1 MGGAVG
7 GPRVL
12 LRRLREVMAEPEA
25 AQKRLDKIVVL
36 IASNMVAEVCSV
48 YLMRPTQELELFATE
63 GLKPTAV
70 HQTRLKVGEG
80 LVGDIAA
87 HARPLNLADAQ
98 SHPGFAYRPETGEEV
113 YKSLMGVPVLR
124 SGRVV
129 GVLVVQ
135 NRSKR
140 NYTEEEVEAL
150 QTVAMVLAEVVAAS
164 DLINLQELDEPTAA
178 TRRRPFHIAA
188 NSFAE
193 GIALGHAVLHEPR
206 VHVAKLIAEDVDV
219 ELKRLEQAV
228 YELRGSIDDMLET
241 EDLSHAGEHREVLQ
255 AYRMFANDRGWLQR
269 MSEAVRTGL
278 TAEAAVERVQNDTRA
293 RLQRAADPYLRDR
306 LHDFDDLANRLLR
319 QITGVKLSSASG
331 NLPNDTILIARNM
344 GPAEL
349 FDYDKERLRGLV
361 LEEGAQ
367 NAHVAIVARALGIA
381 TVGRAET
388 ILDHIDTGD
397 AIIVD
402 GDAGEVYVRPSQDII
417 DAYSEKARFRAR
429 KQAQYEAI
437 RHEPAVSIDGEKV
450 TLYVNAGLQVDLK
463 HLHESGAEGIGLFR
477 TELQFMIASK
487 LPSLKDQIDLYSAV
501 LDEAGDKPTVFRTLD
516 IGGDKML
523 PYMDVAAFKEE
534 NPALGWRAI
543 RIGLDRPALLRHQL
557 RALLAAASGR
567 SLKIMFPMVAEV
579 AEFTRARALVDRE
592 LARLKTFGKPG
603 PAKLEIGTMLEVPSL
618 VWQLDTLLPLV
629 DFVSVGSNDLLQFL
643 FASDRGNPRVANRYD
658 ILSPAVLSFMR
669 FIVLKCRAHGV
680 PLTLCGEMSGKP
692 LEAMALVG
700 LGFRRVS
707 MSPAAIGPVKMMVRS
722 LEVGRLEAFMEG
734 LYGLPSP
741 SVREQL
747 QTFAEDHN
755 VIV

>member
-1 MGGAVG
+1 
-7 GPRVL
+7 
-12 LRRLREVMAEPEA
+12 MAEPEA

-36 IASNMVAEVCSV
+36 IAANMVAEVCSV

-63 GLKPTAV
+63 GLKHTAV
-70 HQTRLKVGEG
+70 HKTRLKVGEG

-135 NRSKR
+135 NRTKR

-164 DLINLQELDEPTAA
+164 DLINLQELDGPAQTL
-178 TRRRPFHIAA
+178 RRPFHISAS
-188 NSFAE
+188 SFAE

-206 VHVAKLIAEDVDV
+206 VHVSKLIAEDVDV
-219 ELKRLEQAV
+219 ETKRLEQAV

-241 EDLSHAGEHREVLQ
+241 EDLSHAGDHREVLQ

-293 RLQRAADPYLRDR
+293 RLLRAADPYLRDR

-319 QITGVKLSSASG
+319 QLTGVKLSSASG
-331 NLPNDTILIARNM
+331 NLPVDTILIARNM

-349 FDYDKERLRGLV
+349 LDYDKERLRGLV

-381 TVGRAET
+381 TVGRADA

-402 GDAGEVYVRPSQDII
+402 GDAGEVYIRPSPDII

-429 KQAQYEAI
+429 KQEQYRAI
-437 RHEPAVSIDGEKV
+437 RHEPAVSMDAEKV
-450 TLYVNAGLQVDLK
+450 ALYVNAGLQVDLK
-463 HLHESGAEGIGLFR
+463 HLRESGAEGIGLFR
-477 TELQFMIASK
+477 TELQFMIAAK
-487 LPSLKDQIDLYSAV
+487 LPSLKEQIDFYSAV
-501 LDEAGDKPTVFRTLD
+501 LDEAGDQPTVFRTLD

-523 PYMDVAAFKEE
+523 PYMDIAGFKEE

-557 RALLAAASGR
+557 RALLAAAAGR
-567 SLKIMFPMVAEV
+567 SLRIMFPMVAEV
-579 AEFTRARALVDRE
+579 AEFKRARALVDKE
-592 LARLKTFGKPG
+592 LARLEKFGKPK
-603 PAKLEIGTMLEVPSL
+603 PAHLEIGTMLEVPSL

-629 DFVSVGSNDLLQFL
+629 DFVSVGSNDLMQFL
-643 FASDRGNPRVANRYD
+643 FATDRGNPRVANRYD
-658 ILSPAVLSFMR
+658 LLSPAVLSFLR
-669 FIVLKCRAHGV
+669 FIVVKCRAHNV
-680 PLTLCGEMSGKP
+680 PVTLCGEMSGKP

-700 LGFRRVS
+700 LGFRRIS

-722 LEVGRLEAFMEG
+722 LNARTLESFLEG
-734 LYGLPSP
+734 LYGLPDP

-747 QTFAEDHN
+747 RDFADDHS

>member
-1 MGGAVG
+1 MAGSVG

-12 LRRLREVMAEPEA
+12 LRRLREVMAEPQA
-25 AQKRLDKIVVL
+25 AQKRLDRIVVL
-36 IASNMVAEVCSV
+36 IAANMVAEVCSV
-48 YLMRPTQELELFATE
+48 YLMRPTHELELFATE

-70 HQTRLKVGEG
+70 HKTRLKVGEG

-113 YKSLMGVPVLR
+113 YKSLMGVPILR
-124 SGRVV
+124 AGRVV

-135 NRSKR
+135 NRTKR

-150 QTVAMVLAEVVAAS
+150 QTVAMVLAEVVATG
-164 DLINLQELDEPTAA
+164 DLINLQELDEPTT
-178 TRRRPFHIAA
+178 TRRRPFHVKGG
-188 NSFAE
+188 SFSE

-206 VHVAKLIAEDVDV
+206 VHVTKLIAEDVDL
-219 ELKRLEQAV
+219 ELNRLEQAV
-228 YELRGSIDDMLET
+228 YELRGLIDDMLET

-255 AYRMFANDRGWLQR
+255 AYRMFANDRGWLLR

-293 RLQRAADPYLRDR
+293 RLQRAADPYLRER

-319 QITGVKLSSASG
+319 QLTGVKLSSASG
-331 NLPNDTILIARNM
+331 NLPNDAIVIARNM

-349 FDYDKERLRGLV
+349 LDYDKERLRGLV

-367 NAHVAIVARALGIA
+367 NAHVTIVARALGIA
-381 TVGRAET
+381 TVGRAEA
-388 ILDHIDTGD
+388 ILDHVDQGD

-417 DAYSEKARFRAR
+417 DSYSEKARFRAR
-429 KQAQYEAI
+429 KQAQYQAI
-437 RHEPAVSIDGEKV
+437 RHEPAVTVDGEKIA
-450 TLYVNAGLQVDLK
+450 LYVNAGLQVDLR

-477 TELQFMIASK
+477 TELQFMVASK
-487 LPSLKDQIDLYSAV
+487 LPSLKDQIELYSAV
-501 LDEAGDKPTVFRTLD
+501 LDAASDKPTVFRTLD

-523 PYMDVAAFKEE
+523 PYMDMAALKEE

-557 RALLAAASGR
+557 RALLAAAAGR
-567 SLKIMFPMVAEV
+567 SLRVMFPMVAEV
-579 AEFTRARALVDRE
+579 AEFKRARALVDKE
-592 LARLKTFGKPG
+592 LARLAKFGKPA
-603 PAKLEIGTMLEVPSL
+603 PAKIEIGTMLEVPSL

-629 DFVSVGSNDLLQFL
+629 DFVSVGSNDLMQFL
-643 FASDRGNPRVANRYD
+643 FATDRGNPRVANRYD
-658 ILSPAVLSFMR
+658 LLSPAVLSFLR
-669 FIVLKCRAHGV
+669 FIVVKCRAHGV
-680 PLTLCGEMSGKP
+680 PVTLCGEMSGKP

-700 LGFRRVS
+700 LGFRRIS
-707 MSPAAIGPVKMMVRS
+707 MSPAAIGPVKMMTRS
-722 LEVGRLEAFMEG
+722 LNVDALEKYMED
-734 LYGLPSP
+734 LYALPVAT
-741 SVREQL
+741 VRDHL
-747 QTFAEDHN
+747 KDFALEHQ

>member
-1 MGGAVG
+1 MAGAVG

-12 LRRLREVMAEPEA
+12 LRKLREVMAEQVT
-25 AQKRLDKIVVL
+25 AQQRLDMIVVL

-70 HQTRLKVGEG
+70 HKTRLRVGEG
-80 LVGDIAA
+80 LIGDIAA

-129 GVLVVQ
+129 GVLAVQ
-135 NRSKR
+135 NRTKR

-150 QTVAMVLAEVVAAS
+150 QTVAMVLAEVVGAG
-164 DLINLQELDEPTAA
+164 DLINLNDLDGPAQTQ
-178 TRRRPFHIAA
+178 RRPFHIAA
-188 NSFAE
+188 SAFAE

-219 ELKRLEQAV
+219 ELNRLEQAV

-293 RLQRAADPYLRDR
+293 RLLRAADPYLRDR

-319 QITGVKLSSASG
+319 QLTGVKLSSASG
-331 NLPNDTILIARNM
+331 NLPNDTVLIARNM

-349 FDYDKERLRGLV
+349 LDYDKLKLRGLV
-361 LEEGAQ
+361 LEEGAA

-381 TVGRAET
+381 TVGRAEA

-397 AIIVD
+397 AIIID
-402 GDAGEVYVRPSQDII
+402 GDAGDVYIRPTTDII
-417 DAYSEKARFRAR
+417 DAFSEKARFRAK
-429 KQAQYEAI
+429 KQEQYQAI
-437 RHEPAVSIDGEKV
+437 RLEPSVTLDGAAVS
-450 TLYVNAGLQVDLK
+450 LYVNAGLQVDLR
-463 HLHESGAEGIGLFR
+463 HLEESGAEGIGLFR
-477 TELQFMIASK
+477 TELQFMVAAK
-487 LPSLKDQIDLYSAV
+487 LPSLKDQIDLYNAV
-501 LDEAGDKPTVFRTLD
+501 LDAAGDHPTVFRTLD

-523 PYMDVAAFKEE
+523 PYMDVSAFKEE

-557 RALLAAASGR
+557 RALLTAAAGR
-567 SLKIMFPMVAEV
+567 SLRIMFPMVAEV
-579 AEFTRARALVDRE
+579 AEFKRARALVDKE
-592 LARLKTFGKPG
+592 LARLHKFGR
-603 PAKLEIGTMLEVPSL
+603 PAPAHLEVGTMLEVPSL

-629 DFVSVGSNDLLQFL
+629 DFVSVGSNDLMQFF
-643 FASDRGNPRVANRYD
+643 FAVDRGNARVAGRYD
-658 ILSPAVLSFMR
+658 LLSPATLSFLR
-669 FIVLKCRAHGV
+669 FIVLKCRAHKV

-722 LEVGRLEAFMEG
+722 LNVELLETYMEG
-734 LYGLPSP
+734 LYGLPEA

-747 QTFAEDHN
+747 SAFAADHS
-755 VIV
+755 VSI

>member
-1 MGGAVG
+1 MAGAVG

-36 IASNMVAEVCSV
+36 IAANMVAEVCSV

-70 HQTRLKVGEG
+70 HKTRLKVGEG

-113 YKSLMGVPVLR
+113 YKSLMGVPILR

-140 NYTEEEVEAL
+140 NYTEEEVEAM

-178 TRRRPFHIAA
+178 TRRRPVHIVA

-206 VHVAKLIAEDVDV
+206 VHVTKLIAEDVDV
-219 ELKRLEQAV
+219 ELNRLEQAV

-241 EDLSHAGEHREVLQ
+241 EDLSHAGDHREVLQ

-349 FDYDKERLRGLV
+349 LDYDKERLRGLV

-367 NAHVAIVARALGIA
+367 NAHVAIVARA
-381 TVGRAET
+381 
-388 ILDHIDTGD
+388 
-397 AIIVD
+397 
-402 GDAGEVYVRPSQDII
+402 RPRRSH
-417 DAYSEKARFRAR
+417 S
-429 KQAQYEAI
+429 
-437 RHEPAVSIDGEKV
+437 
-450 TLYVNAGLQVDLK
+450 
-463 HLHESGAEGIGLFR
+463 
-477 TELQFMIASK
+477 
-487 LPSLKDQIDLYSAV
+487 
-501 LDEAGDKPTVFRTLD
+501 
-516 IGGDKML
+516 
-523 PYMDVAAFKEE
+523 
-534 NPALGWRAI
+534 
-543 RIGLDRPALLRHQL
+543 RPH
-557 RALLAAASGR
+557 
-567 SLKIMFPMVAEV
+567 
-579 AEFTRARALVDRE
+579 
-592 LARLKTFGKPG
+592 
-603 PAKLEIGTMLEVPSL
+603 
-618 VWQLDTLLPLV
+618 
-629 DFVSVGSNDLLQFL
+629 
-643 FASDRGNPRVANRYD
+643 
-658 ILSPAVLSFMR
+658 
-669 FIVLKCRAHGV
+669 
-680 PLTLCGEMSGKP
+680 
-692 LEAMALVG
+692 
-700 LGFRRVS
+700 
-707 MSPAAIGPVKMMVRS
+707 
-722 LEVGRLEAFMEG
+722 
-734 LYGLPSP
+734 
-741 SVREQL
+741 
-747 QTFAEDHN
+747 
-755 VIV
+755 

>member
-1 MGGAVG
+1 MAGSVG

-12 LRRLREVMAEPEA
+12 LRRLREAMAEPES

-36 IASNMVAEVCSV
+36 IAANMVAEVCSV

-63 GLKPTAV
+63 GLKPSAV
-70 HQTRLKVGEG
+70 HKTRLRVGEG

-113 YKSLMGVPVLR
+113 YKSLMGVPILR

-135 NRSKR
+135 NRTKR

-150 QTVAMVLAEVVAAS
+150 QTVAMVLAEVVAAG
-164 DLINLQELDEPTAA
+164 DLINLQELDEPTL
-178 TRRRPFHIAA
+178 TRRRPYHVQGA
-188 NSFAE
+188 SFSE

-206 VHVAKLIAEDVDV
+206 VHVTKLIAEDVDL
-219 ELKRLEQAV
+219 ELNRLEQAV
-228 YELRGSIDDMLET
+228 YELRGSIDDMLAT

-269 MSEAVRTGL
+269 MIEAVRTGL

-293 RLQRAADPYLRDR
+293 RLQRAADPYLRER

-319 QITGVKLSSASG
+319 QLTGVKLSSASG
-331 NLPNDTILIARNM
+331 NLPNDAIVIARNM

-349 FDYDKERLRGLV
+349 LDYDKERLRGLV

-367 NAHVAIVARALGIA
+367 NAHVTIVARALGIA

-388 ILDHIDTGD
+388 IIDHIDQGD

-402 GDAGEVYVRPSQDII
+402 GDMGDVYVRPSQDII
-417 DAYSEKARFRAR
+417 DSYSEKARFRAR
-429 KQAQYEAI
+429 KQAQYQAI
-437 RHEPAVSIDGEKV
+437 RHEPAITLDGQKV
-450 TLYVNAGLQVDLK
+450 DLFLNAGLQVDLR

-477 TELQFMIASK
+477 TELQFMVASK
-487 LPSLKDQIDLYSAV
+487 LPSLKDQIELYSAV
-501 LDEAGDKPTVFRTLD
+501 LDAAGDKPTVFRTLD

-523 PYMDVAAFKEE
+523 PYMDMAAFKEE

-557 RALLAAASGR
+557 RALLAAAAGR
-567 SLKIMFPMVAEV
+567 SLRIMFPMVAEV
-579 AEFTRARALVDRE
+579 AEFKRARGLVDKE
-592 LARLKTFGKPG
+592 LARLAKFGKQA
-603 PAKLEIGTMLEVPSL
+603 PAHIEIGTMLEVPSL

-643 FASDRGNPRVANRYD
+643 FATDRGNPRVANRYD
-658 ILSPAVLSFMR
+658 LLSPAVLSFLR

-680 PLTLCGEMSGKP
+680 PVTLCGEMSGKP

-700 LGFRRVS
+700 VGFRRIS
-707 MSPAAIGPVKMMVRS
+707 MSPAAIGPVKMMARS
-722 LEVGRLEAFMEG
+722 VKAQDLEAFMEG
-734 LYGLPSP
+734 LYGLPDP
-741 SVREQL
+741 TVRDRLHQ
-747 QTFAEDHN
+747 FAEDHA
-755 VIV
+755 VAV

>member
-1 MGGAVG
+1 MAGAVG

-12 LRRLREVMAEPEA
+12 LRKLREVMAEQVT
-25 AQKRLDKIVVL
+25 AQQRLDMIVVL

-48 YLMRPTQELELFATE
+48 YLMRPTNELELFATE

-70 HQTRLKVGEG
+70 HKTRLRVGEG
-80 LVGDIAA
+80 LIGDIAS

-129 GVLVVQ
+129 GVLAVQ
-135 NRSKR
+135 NRTKR

-150 QTVAMVLAEVVAAS
+150 QTVAMVLAEVVAAG
-164 DLINLQELDEPTAA
+164 DLINLQELDGAA
-178 TRRRPFHIAA
+178 QTQRRPFHIAA
-188 NSFAE
+188 SAFAE
-193 GIALGHAVLHEPR
+193 GIALGHAVMHEPR
-206 VHVAKLIAEDVDV
+206 VHVTRLIAEDVDA
-219 ELKRLEQAV
+219 ELERLEQSV

-241 EDLSHAGEHREVLQ
+241 EDLSHAGDHREVLQ

-293 RLQRAADPYLRDR
+293 RLLRAADPYLRDR

-319 QITGVKLSSASG
+319 QLTGVKLSSASG
-331 NLPNDTILIARNM
+331 NLPHDTILIARNM

-349 FDYDKERLRGLV
+349 LDYDKVRLRGLV
-361 LEEGAQ
+361 LEEGAA
-367 NAHVAIVARALGIA
+367 NAHVAIVARALGIV
-381 TVGRAET
+381 TVGRAEA
-388 ILDHIDTGD
+388 ILDNIDQGD
-397 AIIVD
+397 AIILD
-402 GDAGEVYVRPSQDII
+402 GDAGDVYIRPTSDII

-429 KQAQYEAI
+429 KQEQYQAI
-437 RHEPAVSIDGEKV
+437 RHEPSVTQDGEPV
-450 TLYVNAGLQVDLK
+450 ALYVNAGLQVDLR

-477 TELQFMIASK
+477 TELQFMVAAK
-487 LPSLKDQIDLYSAV
+487 LPSLKDQIELYTAV
-501 LDEAGDKPTVFRTLD
+501 LDAAGDHPTVFRTLD
-516 IGGDKML
+516 VGGDKML

-557 RALLAAASGR
+557 RALLTAAAGR
-567 SLKIMFPMVAEV
+567 SLRVMFPVVAEV
-579 AEFTRARALVDRE
+579 AEFKRARGFVDKE
-592 LARLKTFGKPG
+592 LARLKKFGHPV
-603 PAKLEIGTMLEVPSL
+603 PAHLEIGTMLEVPSL

-629 DFVSVGSNDLLQFL
+629 DFVSVGSNDLMQFL
-643 FASDRGNPRVANRYD
+643 FAVDRGNSRVSNRYD
-658 ILSPAVLSFMR
+658 LLSPATLGFLR
-669 FIVLKCRAHGV
+669 FIVTKCRAHNV
-680 PLTLCGEMSGKP
+680 PVTLCGEMSGKP

-700 LGFRRVS
+700 LGFRRIS

-722 LEVGRLEAFMEG
+722 LPAGRLEAFMEG
-734 LYGLPSP
+734 LYGLPDA

-747 QTFAEDHN
+747 TGFAADHGV
-755 VIV
+755 VI

>member
-1 MGGAVG
+1 MAGAVG

-12 LRRLREVMAEPEA
+12 LRKLREVMAEQVT
-25 AQKRLDKIVVL
+25 AQQRLDMIVVL

-48 YLMRPTQELELFATE
+48 YLMRPTLELELFATE

-70 HQTRLKVGEG
+70 HKTRLRVGEG
-80 LVGDIAA
+80 LIGDIAS

-129 GVLVVQ
+129 GVLAVQ
-135 NRSKR
+135 NRTKR

-150 QTVAMVLAEVVAAS
+150 QTVAMVLAEVVAAG
-164 DLINLQELDEPTAA
+164 DLINLQELDGAA
-178 TRRRPFHIAA
+178 QTQRRPFHIAA
-188 NSFAE
+188 SAFAE
-193 GIALGHAVLHEPR
+193 GIALGHAVMHEPR
-206 VHVAKLIAEDVDV
+206 VHVTRLIAEDVDA
-219 ELKRLEQAV
+219 ELERLEQSV

-241 EDLSHAGEHREVLQ
+241 EDLSHAGDHREVLQ

-293 RLQRAADPYLRDR
+293 RLLRAADPYLRDR

-319 QITGVKLSSASG
+319 QLTGVKLSSASG
-331 NLPNDTILIARNM
+331 NLPHDTILIARNM

-349 FDYDKERLRGLV
+349 LDYDKVRLRGLV
-361 LEEGAQ
+361 LEEGAA
-367 NAHVAIVARALGIA
+367 NAHVAIVARALGIV
-381 TVGRAET
+381 TVGRAEA
-388 ILDHIDTGD
+388 ILDNIDQGD
-397 AIIVD
+397 AIILD
-402 GDAGEVYVRPSQDII
+402 GDAGDVYIRPTSDII

-429 KQAQYEAI
+429 KQEQYQAI
-437 RHEPAVSIDGEKV
+437 RHEPSVTQDGEPV
-450 TLYVNAGLQVDLK
+450 ALYVNAGLQVDLR

-477 TELQFMIASK
+477 TELQFMVAAK
-487 LPSLKDQIDLYSAV
+487 LPSLKDQIELYTAV
-501 LDEAGDKPTVFRTLD
+501 LDAAGDHPTVFRTLD
-516 IGGDKML
+516 VGGDKML

-557 RALLAAASGR
+557 RALLTAAAGR
-567 SLKIMFPMVAEV
+567 SLRVMFPMVAEV
-579 AEFTRARALVDRE
+579 AEFKRARGFVDKE
-592 LARLKTFGKPG
+592 LARLKKFGHPV
-603 PAKLEIGTMLEVPSL
+603 PAHLEIGTMLEVPSL

-629 DFVSVGSNDLLQFL
+629 DFVSVGSNDLMQFL
-643 FASDRGNPRVANRYD
+643 FAVDRGNSRVSNRYD
-658 ILSPAVLSFMR
+658 LLSPATLGFLR
-669 FIVLKCRAHGV
+669 FIVTKCRAHNV
-680 PLTLCGEMSGKP
+680 PVTLCGEMSGKP

-700 LGFRRVS
+700 LGFRRIS

-722 LEVGRLEAFMEG
+722 LPAGRLEAFMEG
-734 LYGLPSP
+734 LYGLPDA

-747 QTFAEDHN
+747 TGFAADHGV
-755 VIV
+755 VI

>member
-1 MGGAVG
+1 MAGSVG

-12 LRRLREVMAEPEA
+12 LRRLREAMAEPES

-36 IASNMVAEVCSV
+36 IAANMVAEVCSV

-63 GLKPTAV
+63 GLKPSAV
-70 HQTRLKVGEG
+70 HKTRLRVGEG

-113 YKSLMGVPVLR
+113 YKSLMGVPILR

-135 NRSKR
+135 NRTKR

-150 QTVAMVLAEVVAAS
+150 QTVAMVLAEVVAAG
-164 DLINLQELDEPTAA
+164 DLINLQELDEPTL
-178 TRRRPFHIAA
+178 TRRRPYHVQGA
-188 NSFAE
+188 SFSE

-206 VHVAKLIAEDVDV
+206 VHVTKLIAEDVDL
-219 ELKRLEQAV
+219 ELNRLEQAV
-228 YELRGSIDDMLET
+228 YELRGSIDDMLAT

-269 MSEAVRTGL
+269 MIEAVRTGL

-293 RLQRAADPYLRDR
+293 RLQRAADPYLRER

-319 QITGVKLSSASG
+319 QLTGVKLSSASG
-331 NLPNDTILIARNM
+331 NLPNDAIVIARNM

-349 FDYDKERLRGLV
+349 LDYDKERLRGLV

-367 NAHVAIVARALGIA
+367 NAHVTIVARALGIA

-388 ILDHIDTGD
+388 IIDHIDQGD

-402 GDAGEVYVRPSQDII
+402 GDMGDVYVRPSQDII
-417 DAYSEKARFRAR
+417 DSYSEKARFRAR
-429 KQAQYEAI
+429 KQAQYQAI
-437 RHEPAVSIDGEKV
+437 RHEPAITLDGQKID
-450 TLYVNAGLQVDLK
+450 LFLNAGLQVDLR

-477 TELQFMIASK
+477 TELQFMVASK
-487 LPSLKDQIDLYSAV
+487 LPSLKDQIELYSAV
-501 LDEAGDKPTVFRTLD
+501 LDAAGDKPTVFRTLD

-523 PYMDVAAFKEE
+523 PYMDMAAFKEE

-557 RALLAAASGR
+557 RALLTAAAGR
-567 SLKIMFPMVAEV
+567 SLRIMFPMVAEV
-579 AEFTRARALVDRE
+579 AEFKRARGFVDKE
-592 LARLKTFGKPG
+592 LARLAKFGKQG
-603 PAKLEIGTMLEVPSL
+603 PAHIEIGTMLEVPSL

-643 FASDRGNPRVANRYD
+643 FATDRGNPRVANRYD
-658 ILSPAVLSFMR
+658 LLSPAVLSFLR

-680 PLTLCGEMSGKP
+680 PVTLCGEMSGKP

-700 LGFRRVS
+700 VGFRRIS
-707 MSPAAIGPVKMMVRS
+707 MSPAAIGPVKMMARS
-722 LEVGRLEAFMEG
+722 VKVQDLEAFMEG
-734 LYGLPSP
+734 LYGLPDP
-741 SVREQL
+741 TVRDRLHQ
-747 QTFAEDHN
+747 FAEDHA
-755 VIV
+755 VAV

>member
-1 MGGAVG
+1 MAGSVG

-12 LRRLREVMAEPEA
+12 LRRLREVMAEPQA

-36 IASNMVAEVCSV
+36 IAANMVAEVCSV
-48 YLMRPTQELELFATE
+48 YLMRPTRELELFATE
-63 GLKPTAV
+63 GLKPSAV
-70 HQTRLKVGEG
+70 HKTRLKVGEG

-113 YKSLMGVPVLR
+113 YKSLMGVPILR
-124 SGRVV
+124 AGRVV

-135 NRSKR
+135 NRTKR

-150 QTVAMVLAEVVAAS
+150 QTVAMVLAEVVAAG
-164 DLINLQELDEPTAA
+164 DLINLQELDEPTT
-178 TRRRPFHIAA
+178 TRRRPFHVKGG
-188 NSFAE
+188 SFAE

-206 VHVAKLIAEDVDV
+206 VHVTKLIAEDVDV
-219 ELKRLEQAV
+219 ELNRLEQAV

-293 RLQRAADPYLRDR
+293 RLQRAADPYLRER

-319 QITGVKLSSASG
+319 QLTGVKLSSASG
-331 NLPNDTILIARNM
+331 NLPNDAIVIARNM

-349 FDYDKERLRGLV
+349 LDYDKERLRGLV
-361 LEEGAQ
+361 FEEGAQ
-367 NAHVAIVARALGIA
+367 NAHVTIVARALGIA
-381 TVGRAET
+381 TVGRAEA
-388 ILDHIDTGD
+388 ILDHIDQGD

-417 DAYSEKARFRAR
+417 DSYSEKARFRAR

-437 RHEPAVSIDGEKV
+437 RHEPAITVDGKKID
-450 TLYVNAGLQVDLK
+450 LYVNAGLQVDLR

-477 TELQFMIASK
+477 TELQFMVASK
-487 LPSLKDQIDLYSAV
+487 LPSLKDQIELYSAV
-501 LDEAGDKPTVFRTLD
+501 LDAAGDKPAVFRTLD

-523 PYMDVAAFKEE
+523 PYMDMAAFKEE

-557 RALLAAASGR
+557 RALLTAAAGR
-567 SLKIMFPMVAEV
+567 SLRVMFPMVAEV
-579 AEFTRARALVDRE
+579 AEFKRARSLVDKE
-592 LARLKTFGKPG
+592 LARLAKFGRPA
-603 PAKLEIGTMLEVPSL
+603 PAKIEIGTMLEVPSL

-643 FASDRGNPRVANRYD
+643 FAADRGNPRVANRYD
-658 ILSPAVLSFMR
+658 LLSPAVLGFLRS
-669 FIVLKCRAHGV
+669 IVVKCRAQGV
-680 PLTLCGEMSGKP
+680 PITLCGEMSGKP
-692 LEAMALVG
+692 LEAMALLGV
-700 LGFRRVS
+700 GFRRVS
-707 MSPAAIGPVKMMVRS
+707 MSPAAIGPVKMMTRS
-722 LEVGRLEAFMEG
+722 LDVGSLESYMEE
-734 LYGLPSP
+734 LYALPVS
-741 SVREQL
+741 SLREQL
-747 QTFAEDHN
+747 NSFAKDHR
-755 VIV
+755 VVV

>member
-1 MGGAVG
+1 MAGAVA

-63 GLKPTAV
+63 GLKHTAV
-70 HQTRLKVGEG
+70 HKTRLKVGEG
-80 LVGDIAA
+80 LIGDIAA

-129 GVLVVQ
+129 GVLSVQ
-135 NRSKR
+135 NRTKR

-150 QTVAMVLAEVVAAS
+150 ETVAMVLAEVVAS
-164 DLINLQELDEPTAA
+164 GDLINLSELDGPTQA
-178 TRRRPFHIAA
+178 TRRPVHITAL
-188 NSFAE
+188 SFAE

-206 VHVAKLIAEDVDV
+206 VHVTRLIAEDVDA
-219 ELKRLEQAV
+219 ELNRLEQSV

-241 EDLSHAGEHREVLQ
+241 EDLSHAGDHREVLQ

-269 MSEAVRTGL
+269 MTEAVRTGL

-319 QITGVKLSSASG
+319 QLTGVTLSSASG
-331 NLPNDTILIARNM
+331 NLPNDAILIARNM

-349 FDYDKERLRGLV
+349 LDYDKERLRGLV

-367 NAHVAIVARALGIA
+367 NAHVTIVARALGIA
-381 TVGRAET
+381 TVGRSDA

-402 GDAGEVYVRPSQDII
+402 GDSGEVYIRPSQDII

-429 KQAQYEAI
+429 KQEQYRAI
-437 RHEPAVSIDGEKV
+437 RHEPSVSLDGEKV
-450 TLYVNAGLQVDLK
+450 ALYVNAGLQVDLQ
-463 HLHESGAEGIGLFR
+463 HVHESGAEGIGLFR
-477 TELQFMIASK
+477 TELQFMVAAK
-487 LPSLKDQIDLYSAV
+487 LPSLKDQVDLYSAV
-501 LDEAGDKPTVFRTLD
+501 LDAAGDKPTVFRTLD

-523 PYMDVAAFKEE
+523 PYMDISAFKEE

-557 RALLAAASGR
+557 RALLTAAAGR
-567 SLKIMFPMVAEV
+567 SLRIMFPMVAEV
-579 AEFTRARALVDRE
+579 AEFKRARALVDKE
-592 LARLKTFGKPG
+592 LARLEKFGKPR
-603 PAKLEIGTMLEVPSL
+603 PARLEIGTMLEVPSL
-618 VWQLDTLLPLV
+618 VWQLDTLLPFV
-629 DFVSVGSNDLLQFL
+629 DFVSVGSNDLMQFL

-658 ILSPAVLSFMR
+658 LLSPAVLSFLR
-669 FIVLKCRAHGV
+669 FIIVKCRAHDV
-680 PLTLCGEMSGKP
+680 PVTLCGEMSGKP

-700 LGFRRVS
+700 VGFRRIS

-722 LEVGRLEAFMEG
+722 LPVQTLEAYMEG
-734 LYGLPSP
+734 LYGLSDQ

-747 QTFAEDHN
+747 RAFAEDHS